1 MRTLIESCF
10 SLDTK
15 IIKKD
20 LHRARDQ
27 KANIEGFINITQG
40 NKKSAV
46 DYSIEYGS
54 EYDYLVVQYGEEDQR
69 IRLTESE
76 LTYGPRSWFI
86 CDCDRR
92 VGKLYL
98 PVGATAFKCR
108 HCYKLTYELTTFNKN
123 SKIGKYGYITNRTI
137 KLMNM
142 REQIRTI
149 MYGDKL
155 TERFNRFLKLS
166 DKAGLASNREDAVT
180 LLSALQSV

>member
-1 MRTLIESCF
+1 MRTLVESCF
-10 SLDTK
+10 ILDTK

-20 LHRARDQ
+20 LHLARER
-27 KANIEGFINITQG
+27 KSNIEGYINVTQG
-40 NKKSAV
+40 NKQSAL
-46 DYSIEYGS
+46 DYRIEYGS
-54 EYDYLVVQYGEEDQR
+54 EYDFLVIQYQEEEQKIR
-69 IRLTESE
+69 ITESE

-86 CDCDRR
+86 CGCDR
-92 VGKLYL
+92 VVSKLYL
-98 PVGATAFKCR
+98 PIGAKTFKCR

-149 MYGDKL
+149 MYGSKF
-155 TERFNRFLKLS
+155 TERFNRFLRLS

-180 LLSALQSV
+180 LLSALQSM

>member
-10 SLDTK
+10 GLDTK
-15 IIKKD
+15 LIKKD
-20 LHRARDQ
+20 LHRAREQ
-27 KANIEGFINITQG
+27 KAKIEGFINIIQG
-40 NKKSAV
+40 NIKSVAN
-46 DYSIEYGS
+46 YRIEYGS
-54 EYDYLVVQYGEEDQR
+54 EYDYLVIQYREEDQR

-92 VGKLYL
+92 IGKLYL
-98 PVGATAFKCR
+98 PVGAKTFKCR
-108 HCYKLTYELTTFNKN
+108 HCYKLTYELTTLNKK
-123 SKIGKYGYITNRTI
+123 SKIGQYGYITNRTI

-142 REQIRTI
+142 REQIKTI
-149 MYGDKL
+149 MYGDRI

-180 LLSALQSV
+180 LLSAIQGM

>member
-20 LHRARDQ
+20 LHKARDQ

-40 NKKSAV
+40 NIKSAF
-46 DYSIEYGS
+46 DYRIEYGS
-54 EYDYLVVQYGEEDQR
+54 EYDYLVIQYGGEDQK

-98 PVGATAFKCR
+98 PVGATVFKCR
-108 HCYKLTYELTTFNKN
+108 HCYKLTYELTTLNKN
-123 SKIGKYGYITNRTI
+123 SKIGQYGYITNRTI

-180 LLSALQSV
+180 LLSAIQGM